1 MKNSD
6 TLSIGPHDLGGSPAG
21 ALDRAEHDVAYW
33 ERQVDAMVILMF
45 RKGLFS
51 DAAQLRL
58 GIESLGPDVYE
69 KLSYYE
75 RWAASAAHQ
84 ALARG
89 VVTAEELE
97 ARVEKLRLEG
107 ART

>member
-6 TLSIGPHDLGGSPAG
+6 ALSIGPHDLGGSPAG
-21 ALDRAEHDVAYW
+21 AVERAEHDVGYW
-33 ERQVDAMVILMF
+33 ERLVDAMVILMF

-89 VVTAEELE
+89 AVTEKELE
-97 ARVEKLRLEG
+97 ARVKKLRLEG
-107 ART
+107 AQA

>member
-1 MKNSD
+1 M
-6 TLSIGPHDLGGSPAG
+6 TLAARQRVLSSGPNMTLLIGNVRSN
-21 ALDRAEHDVAYW
+21 
-33 ERQVDAMVILMF
+33 AMVILMF

-107 ART
+107 AQA